1 LQTWERKMW
10 MVWIS
15 TAIAWVRMEHM
26 GHNKVIVEKLLVPD
40 DTHSEIVQL
49 CRKLQQFAKVS
60 CLGTYTEESKI
71 PR

>member
-1 LQTWERKMW
+1 

-26 GHNKVIVEKLLVPD
+26 GHNKVIVEKLAMP
-40 DTHSEIVQL
+40 HSEIVQL

-60 CLGTYTEESKI
+60 CLGTHTGESKI